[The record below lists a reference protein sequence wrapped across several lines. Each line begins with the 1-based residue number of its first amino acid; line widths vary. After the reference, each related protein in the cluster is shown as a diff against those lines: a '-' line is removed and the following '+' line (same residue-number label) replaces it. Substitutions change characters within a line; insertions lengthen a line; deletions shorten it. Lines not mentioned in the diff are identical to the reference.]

1 MLAGDSLMK
10 THQSSGFIM
19 AWGQSCRERRRKT
32 FCICCTSP
40 RRCSDEEICSVN
52 KECSNCVACT
62 FYGVR
67 KELPCTHSLM
77 SMSVQPPCYRNDTW
91 KTQVILPKVQISMH
105 PFNQRSLS
113 WPTVLSRH
121 SMGTYQ
127 GNELTR
133 NPSENACPQSSQLAE
148 PPWIDPGLKGG
159 VLPADN
165 KSAGTILTQ
174 PREVE
179 SEQAVSQSFDT
190 RYLRLARS

>member
-1 MLAGDSLMK
+1 
-10 THQSSGFIM
+10 
-19 AWGQSCRERRRKT
+19 
-32 FCICCTSP
+32 
-40 RRCSDEEICSVN
+40 
-52 KECSNCVACT
+52 
-62 FYGVR
+62 
-67 KELPCTHSLM
+67 
-77 SMSVQPPCYRNDTW
+77 
-91 KTQVILPKVQISMH
+91 
-105 PFNQRSLS
+105 
-113 WPTVLSRH
+113 
-121 SMGTYQ
+121 MGTYQ

-165 KSAGTILTQ
+165 KSAGIILTQ